1 MPAERMEIHRL
12 CIVGI
17 GLIGGSVALAAR
29 ARGLCREVV
38 AADRDPEALARAEA
52 LGVVDRGYLEI
63 AEAAEGADAVVI
75 AVPVGKMAAV
85 FAALKPVW
93 SPAAFY
99 TDVGST
105 KASVVQAAERVL
117 GQVPANFVPAHP
129 IAGRELSGVEA
140 ALPDLFAGKRVI
152 LTPLPQTDVRV
163 LERVRAFWRGLGA
176 EVHDMSV
183 THHDHVLAATSHLPH
198 VIAYCLTHL
207 LGRRD
212 EKDEIFQYA
221 AGGFKD
227 FSRIAGSDPVMW
239 ADICLA
245 NRDEI
250 LSLLRRFEAELSAF
264 DKLLA
269 DGDRQAIHDYFA
281 AARAARQRFLDRYSG
296 ET

>member
-1 MPAERMEIHRL
+1 MEIHRL
-12 CIVGI
+12 CIIGI

-29 ARGLCREVV
+29 ARGLCREIV
-38 AADRDPEALARAEA
+38 AADRDVEALRQAED
-52 LGVVDRGYLEI
+52 LGVIDHGYREI
-63 AEAAEGADAVVI
+63 AEAAEDADAVVI
-75 AVPVGKMAAV
+75 ATPVGKMAAV
-85 FAALKPVW
+85 FEVLRPVW
-93 SPAAFY
+93 SSKSFY

-105 KASVVQAAERVL
+105 KASVVVAAASVF

-129 IAGRELSGVEA
+129 IAGRELSGVGA
-140 ALPDLFAGKRVI
+140 ALADLFTGKRVI
-152 LTPLPQTDVRV
+152 LTPLPHTDVHV
-163 LERVRAFWRGLGA
+163 LERVRSFWQGLGA

-183 THHDHVLAATSHLPH
+183 AHHDHVLAATSHLPH

-207 LGRRD
+207 LGRKD

-250 LSLLRRFEAELSAF
+250 LKLLRQFEAELQQF
-264 DKLLA
+264 DGVLA
-269 DGDRQAIHDYFA
+269 RGDRQAIHDYFA
-281 AARAARQRFLDRYSG
+281 EARAARQRFLDRYSG